1 MGSIN
6 IPVFRTE
13 PKFNVYSTLPDR
25 DVVTVQLSLK
35 AKTKIAIEYL
45 TRNHH
50 IPEFNIRITNAYTDK
65 TSGLT
70 HVYACQQHGT
80 ISVAN
85 GVANIN
91 INAQGQVISS
101 SHSFAPAKALPQNN
115 IWADNSSL
123 STRAS
128 DTASLKAALDLLV
141 THTGS
146 QIDSLTLRQ
155 IEAAASDFG
164 YSIGNSCM
172 ATKALIHRG
181 DGKVVPVWH
190 ITLQQPSHWW
200 SAHVGVKESRIESL
214 NDWGNSLDES
224 YRVFPRSMLSPLD
237 GQPQIVRN
245 PADPR
250 GSPHGWVTAN
260 TTVGNNVWAQSN
272 PSGHNEYIQNYRP
285 LARVLESPQAA
296 VFDFPLDLSRQP
308 TTYMD
313 FVITQLFYTI
323 NIMHDLTFIYGF
335 DEAAGN
341 FQDIN
346 YSGFGAA
353 NDSIIAYAQD
363 GRSINNAL
371 FFTPPDGQKGVMCMF
386 IWNTNTPNRDSSLDQ
401 DIVAHE
407 FTHGVSNRLTGGAA
421 NVDCFNGGEAG
432 GMGEGWSDTVANI
445 LRITPAHTSALVL
458 AMGEYSYGKG
468 IRKYPYATNI
478 TINPLTY
485 RMLDEPQFKGVHG
498 IGEIWA
504 VTLYDILWN
513 LMDTMGIAPDIFS
526 HDLTKGNCAGLQII
540 LNAMKLQ
547 PCNPTFLQ
555 ARDALLQAEQNFS
568 VAKNRC
574 ALWRGFAKRGM
585 GPNAAFDSQRH
596 LEDFSPPDD
605 CKTT

>member
-1 MGSIN
+1 
-6 IPVFRTE
+6 
-13 PKFNVYSTLPDR
+13 
-25 DVVTVQLSLK
+25 
-35 AKTKIAIEYL
+35 
-45 TRNHH
+45 
-50 IPEFNIRITNAYTDK
+50 
-65 TSGLT
+65 
-70 HVYACQQHGT
+70 
-80 ISVAN
+80 
-85 GVANIN
+85 
-91 INAQGQVISS
+91 
-101 SHSFAPAKALPQNN
+101 
-115 IWADNSSL
+115 
-123 STRAS
+123 
-128 DTASLKAALDLLV
+128 V
-141 THTGS
+141 THTRS

-155 IEAAASDFG
+155 IEAAASGFG
-164 YSIGNSCM
+164 YSIGDSCT

-190 ITLQQPSHWW
+190 ITLRQPSHWW
-200 SAHVGVKESRIESL
+200 SAHVGVKENRIESL
-214 NDWGNSLDES
+214 NDWGNGLDES

-237 GQPQIVRN
+237 GQPQIVLN

-285 LARVLESPQAA
+285 LARVLDSPRAA
-296 VFDFPLDLSRQP
+296 VFDFPLDLSQQP
-308 TTYMD
+308 TAYMD

-346 YSGFGAA
+346 YSGLGAA

-421 NVDCFNGGEAG
+421 NVDCLNGASPAAWARAG
-432 GMGEGWSDTVANI
+432 ATLWQ
-445 LRITPAHTSALVL
+445 TSCASRPPTHAPWVGHGRVL
-458 AMGEYSYGKG
+458 
-468 IRKYPYATNI
+468 
-478 TINPLTY
+478 
-485 RMLDEPQFKGVHG
+485 FKGVHG

-513 LMDTMGIAPDIFS
+513 LMDIMGISPDIFS

-540 LNAMKLQ
+540 LDAMKLQ
-547 PCNPTFLQ
+547 PCNPSFLQ

-568 VAKNRC
+568 AGKNRC

-585 GPNAAFDSQRH
+585 GPNAAFDGQRH
-596 LEDFSPPDD
+596 IEDFSPPDD
-605 CKTT
+605 CKTI